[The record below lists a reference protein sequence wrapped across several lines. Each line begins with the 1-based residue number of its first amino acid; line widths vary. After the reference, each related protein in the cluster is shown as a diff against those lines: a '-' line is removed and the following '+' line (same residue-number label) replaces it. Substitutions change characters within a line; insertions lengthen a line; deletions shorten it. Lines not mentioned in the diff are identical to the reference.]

1 MTAGV
6 WWGESR
12 EVAKARGAST
22 PVFLGGYR
30 FLLAFFVFCAHSAWP
45 LAQTVTRSEIGAVG
59 VLNFFIVSG
68 FLITLTI
75 EVHYTRSVR
84 RFLINRFL
92 RIYPTLW
99 VSTII
104 AVLAIL
110 LMGTTYVTANFYIRG
125 WTWAN
130 ILRCILIVPATGQNE
145 TWGPIP
151 VGWTLQVE
159 VSFYLVMAAL
169 FLLIGRLSQNKRHV
183 AIICFC
189 SASLL
194 GYFVLMAT
202 TILAPSNGCRF
213 VPFFVTGVITAII
226 SRLETA
232 QYAMRLFAGIV
243 LTVALALCIKAVFFM
258 GGLTPGYVI
267 GTAVTFPFV
276 CGLFFFLLWPPIAA
290 RLVRF
295 KRIDTLLGDLTYP
308 VYTLHF
314 ALNQVTA
321 FWLISYLGPSTVFV
335 QLAVTV
341 AASYLL
347 VRFVDRPISKV
358 RSRVREASIATVS
371 KGRAVRLA
379 AVLARRHA
387 AGSYSQKNGVT
398 PPATA

>member
-1 MTAGV
+1 M
-6 WWGESR
+6 
-12 EVAKARGAST
+12 
-22 PVFLGGYR
+22 
-30 FLLAFFVFCAHSAWP
+30 
-45 LAQTVTRSEIGAVG
+45 TRSEIGAVG

-75 EVHYTRSVR
+75 EVHYTRGVR

-99 VSTII
+99 VSMIV

-159 VSFYLVMAAL
+159 VSFYVVMAAL

-183 AIICFC
+183 EIICFC

-267 GTAVTFPFV
+267 GTAVDFSFRLWIV
-276 CGLFFFLLWPPIAA
+276 FLSPVASNRGAIGSFQTDRHAPRRSDLSSLHASLRA
-290 RLVRF
+290 QS
-295 KRIDTLLGDLTYP
+295 GDR
-308 VYTLHF
+308 
-314 ALNQVTA
+314 
-321 FWLISYLGPSTVFV
+321 
-335 QLAVTV
+335 
-341 AASYLL
+341 LL
-347 VRFVDRPISKV
+347 VDQL
-358 RSRVREASIATVS
+358 SRTIN
-371 KGRAVRLA
+371 RLCPT
-379 AVLARRHA
+379 RRHRR
-387 AGSYSQKNGVT
+387 GFLSSCEIC
-398 PPATA
+398 